1 VDDEVRVWAACC
13 GRIHPI
19 KQTLGVVRF
28 RQCMATVASLR
39 GAGELNVTGSHQ
51 GLLGEE
57 IGTMNVISLHSTC
70 AFPAFDRLAIC
81 E

>member
-1 VDDEVRVWAACC
+1 
-13 GRIHPI
+13 
-19 KQTLGVVRF
+19 
-28 RQCMATVASLR
+28 MATVASLR

-57 IGTMNVISLHSTC
+57 IGTMNVISVHSTC